1 LYKGIERSI
10 WKGMSETQ
18 KFLLLVLILGIT
30 SLVVIQVF
38 LRYVLHHPLMGI
50 EEMLIFPVIWLY
62 FLGAANASQ
71 ERSQIQAQ
79 VIEQFLRQPKA
90 VYVSK
95 ITRAVIALGIATW
108 LTYWAYDYLT
118 YSIHAAK
125 LSATLYWPLV
135 YAECAVLFGF
145 LLMTIYAFV
154 ELADYMIRFLHI
166 LKNGKET

>member
-1 LYKGIERSI
+1 
-10 WKGMSETQ
+10 MSETQ

-38 LRYVLHHPLMGI
+38 LRYVLRHPLMGI

-90 VYVSK
+90 IYVSK
-95 ITRAVIALGIATW
+95 ITRVAIALGIATW

-125 LSATLYWPLV
+125 LSSTLYWPLV
-135 YAECAVLFGF
+135 YAECAVFFGF
-145 LLMTIYAFV
+145 LLMTIYAIV
-154 ELADYMIRFLHI
+154 ELADHMIQFLHV